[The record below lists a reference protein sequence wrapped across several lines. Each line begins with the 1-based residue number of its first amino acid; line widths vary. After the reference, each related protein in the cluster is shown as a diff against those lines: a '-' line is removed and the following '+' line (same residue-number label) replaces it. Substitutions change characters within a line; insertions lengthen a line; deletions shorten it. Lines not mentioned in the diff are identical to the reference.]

1 MNAND
6 ELVLL
11 ETKSELS
18 AEILDG
24 IIVAKEENE
33 ASIVELIEAE
43 SKLRAQLREIN
54 ERISAKRSLRATL
67 VNEEKLAKREHD
79 KDEVNLKQYRDQS
92 VKESSKLE
100 NFKFMSAVAREKNYA
115 WVDMAHPHQWQGA
128 LQLAHY
134 GSGLLADTM
143 GLGKTMQSIMYLD
156 LLSCGY
162 AELGAKRVLIVCPDG
177 MVTNFV
183 DELKVFAPHRKN
195 IVPLTGA
202 TATARGFAK
211 MAVENLEEFTIVSN
225 YDAVRNNDMA
235 WLADHKLDAV
245 IIDEAHS
252 INNTDGVTF
261 ESIRALNSA
270 NYLPI
275 TATFILNKP
284 QDIFASLNLVLP
296 NIFSDINKFLS
307 AYCELGFE
315 NKWKFKEGGEK
326 ALMHNLGGRIVKR
339 NYEEA
344 GIKLPPMIKRDV
356 TIPMEDMS
364 AEQFDVYQQ
373 ITRYS
378 EVALPDGNS
387 SGIESV
393 IALITRQRQAACFP
407 AGISIKVTQT
417 MFDRMTEMGV
427 GCEPVGTVLLQIPE
441 TVPSV
446 KIDFATERIVKAVNN
461 GHRTVVF
468 SQFKTALKGLE
479 KSLNAQGLR
488 VARYDGDTKKHVAH
502 KIKEDFRRKPA
513 GSDYDYDVVLVNY
526 KSGGVGLTFTASTY
540 LLKLDEEWN
549 PGKNEQAE
557 ARIHRIGQTE
567 PVLIE
572 TLMIANQNKD
582 LGNGAM
588 GSIDLWMREL
598 NDIKGAMIGGFDTEL
613 ADVNLKDSYRN
624 FLVASEDKP
633 KEIPTAIKEIK
644 PNKPKPEMDMDLL
657 DF

>member
-1 MNAND
+1 MPTMERND
-6 ELVLL
+6 DLVIL
-11 ETKSELS
+11 EKNSELS
-18 AEILDG
+18 AEILNG
-24 IIVAKEENE
+24 IIVAKDQNEESITELIQAENE
-33 ASIVELIEAE
+33 
-43 SKLRAQLREIN
+43 LRARIREIN
-54 ERISAKRSLRATL
+54 EKLQAKRSLRATL
-67 VNEEKLAKREHD
+67 LGEEKQAKRAHD
-79 KDEVNLKQYRDQS
+79 ADEVKLKQYRDQKS
-92 VKESSKLE
+92 KESSKLE
-100 NFKFMSAVAREKNYA
+100 NFKFMSDFAHSKDYK
-115 WVDMAHPHQWQGA
+115 WVNMAHPHQWQGA

-162 AELGAKRVLIVCPDG
+162 AELGAKRVVIICPDG
-177 MVTNFV
+177 MVSNFV
-183 DELKVFAPHRKN
+183 DELREFAPHRKN

-202 TATARGFAK
+202 TATARSFAK
-211 MAVENLEEFTIVSN
+211 MAVEQLDEFVIVAN
-225 YDAVRNNDMA
+225 YNAIYNNDMV

-245 IIDEAHS
+245 IIDEAHN
-252 INNTDGVTF
+252 INNVKGTTYN
-261 ESIRALNSA
+261 SIRALNSA

-296 NIFSDINKFLS
+296 NIFSDMDKFLS

-315 NKWKFKEGGEK
+315 NKWTFKEGGEK
-326 ALMHNLGGRIVKR
+326 ALMQNLGGRIVR
-339 NYEEA
+339 RSYEEA
-344 GIKLPPMIKRDV
+344 GITLPPMIKQDV
-356 TIPMEDMS
+356 TIPMEQMS

-407 AGISIKVTQT
+407 AGITIKVTES
-417 MFDRMTEMGV
+417 MFNRMTEMGV

-446 KIDFATERIVKAVNN
+446 KIDFATDRIVKAVGN

-479 KSLNAQGLR
+479 KSLKAKGLR
-488 VARYDGDTKKHVAH
+488 VARYDGDTKKDTAH
-502 KIKEDFRRKPA
+502 KIKADFRRKPA
-513 GSDYDYDVVLVNY
+513 GTPYEYDVVLVNY

-549 PGKNEQAE
+549 PGKNDQAE

-567 PVLIE
+567 PVLVE
-572 TLMIANQNKD
+572 TLMIADQDKS

-588 GSIDLWMREL
+588 GSIDQWMRQL
-598 NDIKGAMIGGFDTEL
+598 NEIKGAMIGGFDSEL
-613 ADVNLKDSYRN
+613 AEVNLKDSYRS
-624 FLVASEDKP
+624 FLAVSADKP
-633 KEIPTAIKEIK
+633 KEIAPAE
-644 PNKPKPEMDMDLL
+644 KPKPKKSNVDLDLL